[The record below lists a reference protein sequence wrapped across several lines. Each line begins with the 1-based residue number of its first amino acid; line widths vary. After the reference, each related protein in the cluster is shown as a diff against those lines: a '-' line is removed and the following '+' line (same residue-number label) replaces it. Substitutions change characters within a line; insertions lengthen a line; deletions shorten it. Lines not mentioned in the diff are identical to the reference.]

1 MKHRLMQ
8 PVVFNAIM
16 IVGLVLIL
24 VLGVIDGPARLVARM
39 MTMRTLGQ
47 LAAETDLVDEATLA
61 NLSTETADRNS
72 ASITMI
78 VLLLVA
84 ILANFIANYLGRG
97 RHHRNLAR
105 IRELEAQLGG
115 KQ

>member
-8 PVVFNAIM
+8 PAFFNAIM
-16 IVGLVLIL
+16 IVGLALIF
-24 VLGVIDGPARLVARM
+24 VLGVAEGPTRLVAHM
-39 MTMRTLGQ
+39 ESMRTLGQ
-47 LAAETDLVDEATLA
+47 LAAETDLVDEAMLA
-61 NLSTETADRNS
+61 NLRAETADRNS
-72 ASITMI
+72 MSITMAI
-78 VLLLVA
+78 LLLVA

-97 RHHRNLAR
+97 RQHKNLAR

>member
-8 PVVFNAIM
+8 PVVFNVII
-16 IVGLVLIL
+16 IVGLVLTL
-24 VLGVIDGPARLVARM
+24 VLAVAESPSRLVTQTMA
-39 MTMRTLGQ
+39 MTTLEQ
-47 LAAETDLVDEATLA
+47 LAAETDLVDETTLA
-61 NLSTETADRNS
+61 NVRTDDANRGSLTGTV
-72 ASITMI
+72 T

-97 RHHRNLAR
+97 RHHSNSAR

-115 KQ
+115 RQ

>member
-8 PVVFNAIM
+8 PAVFNAIM
-16 IVGLVLIL
+16 IVGLVLIF
-24 VLGVIDGPARLVARM
+24 VLGVAEGPKRLVAQM
-39 MTMRTLGQ
+39 ESMRTLGQ
-47 LAAETDLVDEATLA
+47 LAAETDLVDEAMLA
-61 NLSTETADRNS
+61 NLRAETADRNS
-72 ASITMI
+72 LSITMA

-97 RHHRNLAR
+97 RQHKNMAR